1 MQDMY
6 EVLARAKEIIK
17 EEVPVVRYNSWINTL
32 DVLSIDDNLVKLRVT
47 SAFHLQK
54 METDLYILTRE
65 SFKIVLGR
73 DVELAFFLPGEDFRN
88 NDNKTSLEEP
98 DFEDFEEE
106 DITNAQ
112 NFDNISTNIM
122 QNNSNVSTNGIDM
135 YNFSYQNPVQQNP
148 NTSARINASVLNPK
162 YTFSSF
168 VIGKSNELAHAA
180 AMATAEN
187 PGRAYNP
194 LFLYGG
200 VGLGKTHLMQAV
212 GNYVLSRNRNA
223 RVLYITGEKFTNELV
238 YSIQANKNEEFR
250 AKYRNIDVLLV
261 DDIQFISGKERS
273 QEEFFHTFN
282 ELYENNK
289 QLVISSDRPPKD
301 LNPLEERLKSRFE
314 WGLITDISKPD
325 YETRYAILRSKAAS
339 ENIEIDEE
347 ILSVIANK
355 VESNIRELEGTLNKI
370 VAMASLTNMPI
381 TMQLTER
388 ALNDLKH
395 SKEKVITID
404 YIQGV
409 VAKYYNLEQNVFKIQ
424 RRSGDIAFPRQIA
437 MYLAKQLTGQ
447 PLVDIGKEFG
457 GRDHTTV
464 IYAINKI
471 ESMIK
476 TDPNTKMIVDNI
488 KKMIIN

>member
-1 MQDMY
+1 MLDINDIFD
-6 EVLARAKEIIK
+6 RAKELIT
-17 EEVPVVRYNSWINTL
+17 EELTPLKFKAWVKPMQILHADNSSV
-32 DVLSIDDNLVKLRVT
+32 VLSVQTNFQRDKIIREIFDLLRE
-47 SAFHLQK
+47 AFNIVIGGEISL
-54 METDLYILTRE
+54 TIL
-65 SFKIVLGR
+65 S
-73 DVELAFFLPGEDFRN
+73 
-88 NDNKTSLEEP
+88 
-98 DFEDFEEE
+98 EE
-106 DITNAQ
+106 DGSYEEFLNRTTN
-112 NFDNISTNIM
+112 DEETTVTKP
-122 QNNSNVSTNGIDM
+122 NVSSVTPTKVVNNGI
-135 YNFSYQNPVQQNP
+135 
-148 NTSARINASVLNPK
+148 LNPK
-162 YTFSSF
+162 YTFESY

-180 AMATAEN
+180 ALATAEN

-212 GNYVLSRNRNA
+212 GNYVLSQNRAA

-238 YSIQANKNEEFR
+238 FSIQSNKNEEFR
-250 AKYRNIDVLLV
+250 AKYRNIDLLLV

-289 QLVISSDRPPKD
+289 QIVISSDRPPKD

-314 WGLITDISKPD
+314 WGLIADISKPD
-325 YETRYAILRSKAAS
+325 YETRYAILRKK
-339 ENIEIDEE
+339 IELDKIDIDEE
-347 ILSVIANK
+347 ILSAIANK

-370 VAMASLTNMPI
+370 VAMASLTNTPI
-381 TMQLTER
+381 TMQLAER

-395 SKEKVITID
+395 SKEKVITVD

-409 VAKYYNLEQNVFKIQ
+409 VAKYYNLEQNDFKIQ

-447 PLVDIGKEFG
+447 PLVEIGKAFG

-471 ESMIK
+471 ESIIK

-488 KKMIIN
+488 RKMIIN